1 MRYMSPYIPPRR
13 AKRPG
18 VLGIG
23 FLRLIGITLL
33 VIMVSS
39 FYIYQRVWVRTMVAY
54 NEKLEKRNDLTRQRL
69 AQLEAAWMTA
79 SSLGSVETAIMDGQ
93 LGLEPTKP
101 SQNFTVQAVLPAP
114 PVPEAPDGP
123 YAGLA
128 KALGKLKQN
137 MPMVEPAQAEAQPLF
152 ETK

>member
-1 MRYMSPYIPPRR
+1 MRYVSPYLPPRR
-13 AKRPG
+13 SKRPG
-18 VLGIG
+18 LLGIG

-33 VIMVSS
+33 AIMISS
-39 FYIYQRVWVRTMVAY
+39 FYIYQRVWVRTMVGY
-54 NEKLEKRNDLTRQRL
+54 NEKLEKRNDVTRQRL

-79 SSLGSVETAIMDGQ
+79 SSLGSIEAAIQDGQ

-101 SQNFTVQAVLPAP
+101 SQNFTVQAVLPAA
-114 PVPEAPDGP
+114 PVPEKPEGP

-137 MPMVEPAQAEAQPLF
+137 MPTVEPAQAEAQPLF
-152 ETK
+152 KTK

>member
-1 MRYMSPYIPPRR
+1 MRYLSPYIPPRR

-18 VLGIG
+18 LLGIG

-33 VIMVSS
+33 AILISS

-54 NEKLEKRNDLTRQRL
+54 NEKLEKRNDVTRQRL

-79 SSLGSVETAIMDGQ
+79 SSLGSIETAILDGG

-101 SQNFTVQAVLPAP
+101 SQNFVVQAVLPV
-114 PVPEAPDGP
+114 VPSPEKPDGP
-123 YAGLA
+123 YTGLA
-128 KALGKLKQN
+128 TALGKLKQN
-137 MPMVEPAQAEAQPLF
+137 MPIVESAEAEAEPLF
-152 ETK
+152 KTK